1 MEIFD
6 AALSDP
12 TAKMILSDTW
22 PEEIDDPS
30 ENREDDKANPDTY
43 NVSKLSMIE
52 DEVYHLKKRL
62 ARFEGREGTVFF
74 ALDSM
79 AKKLSN
85 LTRVITPDRLQECTR
100 DMDERILQQ
109 RMKEHAHDIEIRTLR
124 TLVKK
129 QNVRI
134 KDLESQL
141 EALKT
146 ANWNE
151 NNIWREN
158 YESLEEELEETRTE
172 LHHLLIARGRN
183 EGMGAGEYRT
193 KENLH
198 LDD

>member
-1 MEIFD
+1 M
-6 AALSDP
+6 
-12 TAKMILSDTW
+12 
-22 PEEIDDPS
+22 
-30 ENREDDKANPDTY
+30 
-43 NVSKLSMIE
+43 SKLSMIE

-62 ARFEGREGTVFF
+62 ARVEGREGTEFF

-100 DMDERILQQ
+100 DMDERIIQQ

-129 QNVRI
+129 QNDRV

-193 KENLH
+193 EENLH